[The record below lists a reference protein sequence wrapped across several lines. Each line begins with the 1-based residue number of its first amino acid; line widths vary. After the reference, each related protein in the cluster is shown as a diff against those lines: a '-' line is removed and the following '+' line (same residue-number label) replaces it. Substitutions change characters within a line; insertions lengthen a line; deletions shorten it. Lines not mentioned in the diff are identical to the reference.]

1 MTTKRIL
8 VIDDEEL
15 LQEVIQ
21 ASLEDVGGWSV
32 LLASSGMEGLS
43 IAASEPVDAI
53 LLDVSMPIMDGI
65 ETFKKLQENSVT
77 QSIPVIFLTA
87 KVQPI
92 DKARFSELGI
102 AGVIAKPF
110 DPMTL
115 TSLMAQILAWGS

>member
-21 ASLEDVGGWSV
+21 ASLEDVGGWEV
-32 LLASSGMEGLS
+32 LLASSGMEGIS
-43 IAASEPVDAI
+43 IALSEPLDGI
-53 LLDVSMPIMDGI
+53 LLDVSMPVMDGI
-65 ETFKKLQENSVT
+65 ETFKKLQEDSNT
-77 QSIPVIFLTA
+77 QRIPVIFLTA
-87 KVQPI
+87 KVQPA

-115 TSLMAQILAWGS
+115 TDQVATLLN

>member
-21 ASLEDVGGWSV
+21 ASLEDVGGWEV
-32 LLASSGMEGLS
+32 LLASSGMEGIS
-43 IAASEPVDAI
+43 IALSEPLDGI
-53 LLDVSMPIMDGI
+53 LLDVSMPVMDGI
-65 ETFKKLQENSVT
+65 ETFKKLQENSTT
-77 QSIPVIFLTA
+77 QTIPVIFLTA
-87 KVQPI
+87 KVQPA

-115 TSLMAQILAWGS
+115 TEQVATLLN